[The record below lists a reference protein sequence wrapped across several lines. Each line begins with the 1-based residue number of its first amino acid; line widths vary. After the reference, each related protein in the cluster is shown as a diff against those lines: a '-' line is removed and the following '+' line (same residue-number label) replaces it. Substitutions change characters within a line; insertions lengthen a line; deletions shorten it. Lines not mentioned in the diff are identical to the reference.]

1 MSRTLREKE
10 QPDKER
16 RKSPR
21 SGVQIWATEKAEG
34 YTCFHMI
41 SNLSLSGLRIEKK
54 LPLPVGS
61 MINLEM
67 ALLDPREVIPLKGVI
82 ITTYKDS
89 DSNVT
94 GTGVEFVEMS
104 EDVRKKLEAYIG
116 KTIEQELCRHN
127 IPGTRTD
134 IGNE

>member
-1 MSRTLREKE
+1 MSRTLHKIERPGE
-10 QPDKER
+10 ER

-34 YTCFHMI
+34 HTCFHMI

-61 MINLEM
+61 IINLEV
-67 ALLDPREVIPLKGVI
+67 ALLDPGQVIPLKGVVMN
-82 ITTYKDS
+82 TYKDS

-94 GTGVEFVEMS
+94 GTGVEFVEMN
-104 EDVRKKLEAYIG
+104 EDVRKKLEIYIG
-116 KTIEQELCRHN
+116 KTKK
-127 IPGTRTD
+127 
-134 IGNE
+134 

>member
-1 MSRTLREKE
+1 MIVMGKGND
-10 QPDKER
+10 QER
-16 RKSPR
+16 RESPR

-61 MINLEM
+61 RINLEV
-67 ALLDPREVIPLKGVI
+67 ALLDPKDLISLKGVI
-82 ITTYKDS
+82 MNTYKDS

-94 GTGVEFVEMS
+94 GTGVKFVEMS
-104 EDVRKKLEAYIG
+104 EDVKKKLETYIE
-116 KTIEQELCRHN
+116 KTLK
-127 IPGTRTD
+127 
-134 IGNE
+134 